1 MDDMGVQLDGR
12 FGEKGLRRLSDARE
26 AFKLQEEARQHD
38 AET

>member
-1 MDDMGVQLDGR
+1 MAGSAR
-12 FGEKGLRRLSDARE
+12 KGYDARE